1 LEVKLTLNLI
11 HLILQRGHNQF
22 IWQAVLTFNP

>member
-11 HLILQRGHNQF
+11 HLILQRRSNQF
-22 IWQAVLTFNP
+22 IWQAALTFNP